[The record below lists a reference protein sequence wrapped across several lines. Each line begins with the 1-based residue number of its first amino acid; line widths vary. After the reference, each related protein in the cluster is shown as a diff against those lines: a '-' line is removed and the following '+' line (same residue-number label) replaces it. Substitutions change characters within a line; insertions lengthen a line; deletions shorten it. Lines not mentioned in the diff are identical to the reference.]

1 MVALAVVSCLATD
14 FRTVPA
20 EAVVHHLD
28 HPFEILIGRNAGQTL
43 LGICFLDN
51 SPTGRLKFDKR
62 HHWGGAGVAVGSAD
76 GSQAVIKAR

>member
-1 MVALAVVSCLATD
+1 MVALAVVSGLATD

-20 EAVVHHLD
+20 VAVVHHLD

-51 SPTGRLKFDKR
+51 GPTGRLKFDKR
-62 HHWGGAGVAVGSAD
+62 HHWGAGVAVGSAV